1 LAVLLGIRAD
11 RLTGEKRA
19 SNTMRIGIQFF
30 PSIGPDMKSA
40 CDYWQDALSLVGL
53 CDRYGYSHVRTVE
66 HYFLPYG
73 GYSPNPVV
81 FLAAAAQHTRNA
93 RLVTGAVLPA
103 FNNPLKLAGELAML
117 DALCDGRL
125 DIGFARAFLP
135 HEFARFGVKLDES
148 RSRFDE
154 GMQQVRL
161 LLEQENVTAVGRF
174 HSFHNVTSLPR
185 PTQKP
190 RPPFYVA
197 ALATKESFER
207 AGAAGHGIMAIPIA
221 GGPMAELIGLYREAW
236 ARAGYAGTG
245 TVMLAFH
252 MFCHA
257 DQVEAERIARDPL
270 NRYLQSLVS
279 AASDWTNGT
288 SSADYPGYDKIV
300 ASLARD
306 NFDTQV
312 EKCAAWV
319 GTPERILDIVTTCHR
334 QIGDFEIASLQVN
347 FNDITLANAE
357 ASMRLFGDKVL
368 PRMLRL

>member
-1 LAVLLGIRAD
+1 MQV
-11 RLTGEKRA
+11 
-19 SNTMRIGIQFF
+19 GIQFF
-30 PSIGPDMKSA
+30 PDIGPDVKSA
-40 CDYWQDALSLVGL
+40 RDYWQEALTLVGL
-53 CDRYGYSHVRTVE
+53 CDRYSYSHVRTVE
-66 HYFLPYG
+66 HYFHPYG

-81 FLAAAAQHTRNA
+81 FLAAAAQRTKHA

-148 RSRFDE
+148 RARFEE
-154 GMQQVRL
+154 GMEQVRR
-161 LLEQENVTAVGRF
+161 LLEQENVTATGRF
-174 HSFHNVTSLPR
+174 HSFRNVTSLPR

-207 AGAAGHGIMAIPIA
+207 AGAAGHGIMAIPMA
-221 GGPMAELIGLYREAW
+221 GGAMAELIGLYREAW
-236 ARAGYAGTG
+236 SRAGHAGRG
-245 TVMLAFH
+245 PVMLAFH
-252 MFCHA
+252 MFCHPNQA
-257 DQVEAERIARDPL
+257 DAERIAREPL
-270 NRYLQSLVS
+270 NRYLQSLVT
-279 AASDWTNGT
+279 AASDWTAGA
-288 SSADYPGYDKIV
+288 SSADYPGYDKII
-300 ASLARD
+300 ASLARE

-319 GTPERILDIVTTCHR
+319 GTPERILDTVMTYQH

-347 FNDITLANAE
+347 FNDIALADAE
-357 ASMRLFGDKVL
+357 GSMRLFGDTVL
-368 PRMLRL
+368 PKLWRRP